1 MSSGD
6 LQCTT
11 YGIILF
17 RQGNRI
23 DILSGGKPTLFCEL
37 SKAQATAGHHEAALT
52 FLYKKKVKC
61 FQYLTNERCQPS
73 GLHIHL
79 HMYYRRVDD

>member
-23 DILSGGKPTLFCEL
+23 DILSGGIPTLFCEL
-37 SKAQATAGHHEAALT
+37 SKAQAKAGHHEAALT
-52 FLYKKKVKC
+52 FLYKKKGKVFPIFDKRTLSAKW
-61 FQYLTNERCQPS
+61 FTHPS
-73 GLHIHL
+73 THVL
-79 HMYYRRVDD
+79 